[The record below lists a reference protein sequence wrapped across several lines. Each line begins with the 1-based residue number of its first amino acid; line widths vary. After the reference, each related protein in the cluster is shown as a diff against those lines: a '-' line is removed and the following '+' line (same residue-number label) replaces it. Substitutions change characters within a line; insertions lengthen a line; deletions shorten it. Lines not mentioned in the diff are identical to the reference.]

1 MKKIKPRIPEGGAI
15 EDSNEMSMEQYSST
29 MKKKL
34 GKHYKKFALH
44 VKNEISPVQNGKTL
58 EIGPGPGWAGIFLLK
73 ERNDIFLDAIE
84 ASPDMIRVANNNAK
98 DEGVAERTNY
108 MQGVVENMQNIPDN
122 TYDLVISRESLHHW
136 DDPENG
142 FKEIFRVLKPG
153 GKLYIEDHRRDIGLF
168 AKCIVNIIGPLMAG
182 KMAKYWKSSINAGY
196 TPAEIE
202 IIIARIPQ
210 SKWTVKADIL
220 SLSISV
226 I

>member
-1 MKKIKPRIPEGGAI
+1 MKKIKPRVPEGGAI

-29 MKKKL
+29 MRKKL
-34 GKHYKKFALH
+34 EKHYKKFASY
-44 VKNEISPVQNGKTL
+44 VKNEIIPVQNGKTL

-73 ERNDIFLDAIE
+73 ERNDILLDAIE
-84 ASPDMIRVANNNAK
+84 ASPDMIRAANNNAK
-98 DEGVAERTNY
+98 DEGVADRVNY
-108 MQGVVENMQNIPDN
+108 MQGIVENMQNIPDN

-168 AKCIVNIIGPLMAG
+168 AKCIVNIIGPLIAG

-202 IIIARIPQ
+202 KIIASIPQ

-226 I
+226 V